1 MKKEKD
7 IKDEGFGSGISPL
20 SASGC
25 SFQHKP
31 SCVVA
36 VIRLIDLAPELMFT
50 LLHSA
55 CSDDCD
61 TQPECSEAD
70 RGGEENQTDDKFSR
84 FSQS

>member
-1 MKKEKD
+1 M
-7 IKDEGFGSGISPL
+7 
-20 SASGC
+20 
-25 SFQHKP
+25 
-31 SCVVA
+31 VA

-70 RGGEENQTDDKFSR
+70 REGEENQTDDKFSHFHR
-84 FSQS
+84 ADVGRSVRR